1 MTICPYIDWPPLKA
15 YLTWPYLHEYYGHI
29 ILLLMN
35 CTARRG
41 GVEKNKIESGIWD
54 IWDKILHP
62 RITEASEDGSLPSIW
77 EICLVKLQNIHKCDA
92 KRWLKDA
99 KKCWKSLINLLKFC
113 RPYLSNEHW
122 VSRWMANDP
131 LLTHA
136 HNTRQT
142 SACQASCW
150 KYGMKIWPLHQC
162 GNWKSCNV
170 YHFLVCVSD
179 IAKIQSK
186 AHWIQMS

>member
-99 KKCWKSLINLLKFC
+99 KKCWKSLISPFIFLLAVSEQWALGITLNGQWPIAYPCTQHTPNISLSGMLLKIWYENMTPPMESLHPC
-113 RPYLSNEHW
+113 G
-122 VSRWMANDP
+122 RW
-131 LLTHA
+131 
-136 HNTRQT
+136 
-142 SACQASCW
+142 
-150 KYGMKIWPLHQC
+150 
-162 GNWKSCNV
+162 
-170 YHFLVCVSD
+170 
-179 IAKIQSK
+179 
-186 AHWIQMS
+186 